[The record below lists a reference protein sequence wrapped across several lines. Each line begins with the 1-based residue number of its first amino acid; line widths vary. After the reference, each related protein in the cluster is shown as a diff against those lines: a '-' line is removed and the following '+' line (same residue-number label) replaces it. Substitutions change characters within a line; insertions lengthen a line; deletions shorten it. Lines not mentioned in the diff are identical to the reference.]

1 MTTKGIIKRHPS
13 AVVKPK
19 AARKSGATV
28 TQTSIRGIRQP
39 MPPTAAMSAGKSHLL
54 FSRMVANEPGP
65 AAKIGV
71 IRSGVSAGVVED
83 MVKYLDAPKTL
94 IFAVLKTPE
103 STAHKAIKEDKALD
117 AATSERVVRIADITR
132 LAQETFG
139 GQETAVAWLKKE
151 NRALGGVSP
160 LSMLDT
166 GPGADE
172 VRKILSA
179 INYGG
184 AF

>member
-13 AVVKPK
+13 AGVKRK
-19 AARKSGATV
+19 AVRKSGAAV
-28 TQTSIRGIRQP
+28 TRTSIRGFRQA
-39 MPPTAAMSAGKSHLL
+39 MSPTGAMSAGKSRLL
-54 FSRMVANEPGP
+54 FSKMVANEPAP

-71 IRSGVSAGVVED
+71 IRSGVSAAVVED
-83 MVKYLDAPKTL
+83 MVKYLDAPKTV

-139 GQETAVAWLKKE
+139 MQE
-151 NRALGGVSP
+151 
-160 LSMLDT
+160 D
-166 GPGADE
+166 
-172 VRKILSA
+172 
-179 INYGG
+179 
-184 AF
+184 

>member
-1 MTTKGIIKRHPS
+1 MSPS
-13 AVVKPK
+13 A
-19 AARKSGATV
+19 A
-28 TQTSIRGIRQP
+28 SI
-39 MPPTAAMSAGKSHLL
+39 AGKSRLL
-54 FSRMVANEPGP
+54 FSKMVANEPAP
-65 AAKIGV
+65 AAKIDL
-71 IRSGVSAGVVED
+71 IRGGVSAGVLED
-83 MVKYLDAPKTL
+83 MVKYLDTSKTV
-94 IFAVLKTPE
+94 IFSVLKTPE
-103 STAHKAIKEDKALD
+103 STAHKAIKEGKALD

-132 LAQETFG
+132 FAQETFG
-139 GQETAVAWLKKE
+139 GQESAVTWLKRE
-151 NRALGGVSP
+151 NRALGGVPP